1 MAKFLHLKMQNKTLF
16 TDFYQL
22 TMMQGYVQNCRHN
35 EEVVMDMFFRKNPCH
50 GGYTIICGI
59 KELSDYIKNL
69 SFGKEDIDYL
79 KSLNKF
85 SDEFLNILKNFKFT
99 GDIWAVKE
107 GTIMFP
113 HEPIVRVKANILEA
127 LYIETAL
134 LSNINFQSLIATKAS
149 RVCMSAKEDMVMEF
163 GLRRSQGLNA
173 GLLGAKS
180 AVIGG
185 CYGTSNVMAGK
196 IYNLPVL
203 GTHSHAWV
211 QSFDKEIEAFRDYA
225 NSYPNETVLL
235 VDTYDTLKS
244 GLPNAITVF
253 KEMKE
258 KGHKPL
264 GIRIDSGDLEYLSKK
279 ARKML
284 DLAGFEEVK
293 IVASDNL
300 DEYAIEH
307 LKSTNAKIDSW
318 GVGTKLITS
327 YDYPSLGGVY
337 KLSALIKNGEIEPK
351 MKFSEDPRKMN
362 NPAFKQVYR
371 LYDKKTNMA
380 QADIITLD
388 DEIIDENKPLEI
400 FHPLYTY
407 KKKKLKNFYAKPL
420 LSPLFTN
427 GKLARKL
434 CTAQEAKVRADEE
447 KKTFWHEYLRNI
459 KPATYKVDLSL
470 NLWKIRKKLIEK
482 NRI

>member
-1 MAKFLHLKMQNKTLF
+1 MQNQTLF

-22 TMMQGYVQNCRHN
+22 TMMQGYVDNGLH
-35 EEVVMDMFFRKNPCH
+35 EDDVVMDMFFRKNPSH
-50 GGYTIICGI
+50 GGYAIICGI
-59 KELSDYIKNL
+59 EELANYIKNL
-69 SFGKEDIDYL
+69 SFSSSDIEYL
-79 KSLNKF
+79 KSLNQF
-85 SDEFLNILKNFKFT
+85 SDEFLDILKDFKFT

-113 HEPIVRVKANILEA
+113 HEPIIRVKANILQA

-134 LSNINFQSLIATKAS
+134 LTNINFQSLIATKAS
-149 RVCMSAKEDMVMEF
+149 RVCMSAKGDMVMEF
-163 GLRRSQGLNA
+163 GLRRAQGLNA
-173 GLLGAKS
+173 GLLGARA

-185 CYGTSNVMAGK
+185 CDGTSNVMAGK
-196 IYNLPVL
+196 MYDIPVL

-211 QSFDKEIEAFRDYA
+211 QSFSSELEAFRAYA
-225 NSYPNETVLL
+225 KTYPDSTVLL

-244 GLPNAITVF
+244 GIPNALKVF
-253 KEMKE
+253 QELRDG
-258 KGHKPL
+258 GHEPL

-279 ARKML
+279 ARKIL
-284 DLAGFEEVK
+284 DNAGFENVK

-300 DEYAIEH
+300 DEYIIEH
-307 LKSTNAKIDSW
+307 LKSIGSKIDSW

-337 KLSALIKNGEIEPK
+337 KLSALVKDGKIEPK
-351 MKFSEDPRKMN
+351 MKISEDPRKMN
-362 NPAFKQVYR
+362 NPAFKQVHR
-371 LYDKKTNMA
+371 LYDKKTDMA
-380 QADIITLD
+380 IADIITLD
-388 DEIIDENKPLEI
+388 DEVVDETSSLEL

-407 KKKKLKNFYAKPL
+407 KKKKIKNFYAKPL
-420 LSPLFTN
+420 LSPLFEN

-434 CTAQEAKVRADEE
+434 CTTQEAKQRADRE
-447 KKTFWHEYLRNI
+447 KKTFWLEYLRNI

-470 NLWKIRKKLIEK
+470 KLWQIRKSLIEK

>member
-1 MAKFLHLKMQNKTLF
+1 MQNKTLF

-22 TMMQGYVQNCRHN
+22 TMMQGYVNNNRHTD
-35 EEVVMDMFFRKNPCH
+35 EVVMDMFFRKNPCS

-59 KELSDYIKNL
+59 KELADFIQNL
-69 SFGKEDIDYL
+69 SFSSEDIEYL
-79 KSLNKF
+79 KSLNQF
-85 SDEFLNILKNFKFT
+85 SDKFLEILRDFKFT
-99 GDIWAVKE
+99 GDIWAVKD

-113 HEPIVRVKANILEA
+113 HEPIIRVKANILQA

-149 RVCMSAKEDMVMEF
+149 RVCMSAGDDMVMEF

-180 AVIGG
+180 AVVGG

-196 IYNLPVL
+196 MYDLPVL

-211 QSFDKEIEAFRDYA
+211 QSFDTEIEAFRAYA
-225 NSYPNETVLL
+225 RTYPDATVLL
-235 VDTYDTLKS
+235 VDTYDTLRS
-244 GLPNAITVF
+244 GIPNAITVF
-253 KEMKE
+253 RELKKR
-258 KGHKPL
+258 GFNPQ

-284 DLAGFEEVK
+284 DSAGFEDVK

-307 LKSTNAKIDSW
+307 LKSTSAKIDSW

-337 KLSALIKNGEIEPK
+337 KLSAIVRDGNFEPK

-362 NPAFKQVYR
+362 NPAFKQVHR

-380 QADIITLD
+380 LGDLITLN
-388 DEIIDENKPLEI
+388 DEKIDESNLLEI

-407 KKKKLKNFYAKPL
+407 KKKTIDNFYSKPL
-420 LSPLFTN
+420 LEPLFTN
-427 GKLARKL
+427 GKLSRKL
-434 CTAQEAKVRADEE
+434 CSAKEAKNRANEE
-447 KKTFWHEYLRNI
+447 KKTFWQEYLRNI

-470 NLWKIRKKLIEK
+470 KLWKIREKLIEK
-482 NRI
+482 NRV

>member
-1 MAKFLHLKMQNKTLF
+1 MKNNTLF

-22 TMMQGYVQNCRHN
+22 TMMQGYVNNNRH
-35 EEVVMDMFFRKNPCH
+35 EDEVVMDMFFRKNPSQ

-59 KELSDYIKNL
+59 KELADFIQNL
-69 SFGKEDIDYL
+69 SFSEEDIEYF

-85 SDEFLNILKNFKFT
+85 NDKFLNILKEFKFD
-99 GDIWAVKE
+99 GDIWAVKD

-113 HEPIVRVKANILEA
+113 HEPIVRVKANILQA

-149 RVCMSAKEDMVMEF
+149 RVCMSAKTDMVMEF

-173 GLLGAKS
+173 GLLGAKA

-196 IYNLPVL
+196 VYNLPVL

-211 QSFDKEIEAFRDYA
+211 QSFDTELEAFRAYA
-225 NSYPNETVLL
+225 NTYPDETMLL

-244 GLPNAITVF
+244 GIPNALKVF
-253 KEMKE
+253 HELRE
-258 KGHKPL
+258 KGYEPL

-279 ARKML
+279 ARAML
-284 DLAGFEEVK
+284 DFEGFENVK

-300 DEYAIEH
+300 DEYTIEH
-307 LKSTNAKIDSW
+307 LKSIGAKIDSW

-337 KLSALIKNGEIEPK
+337 KLSALVVDGKIEPK

-362 NPAFKQVYR
+362 NPDFKQVHR
-371 LYDKKTNMA
+371 LYDKKTDMA
-380 QADIITLD
+380 IADIITLD
-388 DEIIDENKPLEI
+388 DEVIDSAKSMEI

-407 KKKKLKNFYAKPL
+407 KKKNIEDFYSKPL
-420 LSPLFTN
+420 LVPLFEK
-427 GKLARKL
+427 GELVRKL
-434 CTAQEAKVRADEE
+434 CGVEEAKKRVENE

-459 KPATYKVDLSL
+459 KPATYKVDLSIK
-470 NLWKIRKKLIEK
+470 LWKIRARLIEK
-482 NRI
+482 NRISI